1 MRKVTIT
8 VNLKGSTF
16 VSEFTID
23 ENVKEYMVAD
33 DAYVLAMRF
42 AYTKMIATYG
52 YALTGAAY
60 ADFLSDLDYNYSIN
74 SIGNAEMEISS
85 DN

>member
-8 VNLKGSTF
+8 VTLKDSMF

-52 YALTGAAY
+52 RTLNGVEYAN
-60 ADFLSDLDYNYSIN
+60 FLSDLDYNYSI
-74 SIGNAEMEISS
+74 IDM
-85 DN
+85 